1 MKKTLISLAAVATL
15 AIGLSATAKA
25 DPGLGFGFGI
35 GPNGQPHFGVSV
47 YDPSYGYNPGYGQ
60 SYEDAGYD
68 DGGDCYT
75 QWVPSWHWN
84 AWHTYKVKTMKK
96 VWLCD

>member
-1 MKKTLISLAAVATL
+1 MKKTLISLAAAATL

-25 DPGLGFGFGI
+25 DPAFGFGFGVDPF
-35 GPNGQPHFGVSV
+35 GHPHFGVHVS
-47 YDPSYGYNPGYGQ
+47 DGGYYSPGPGYYG
-60 SYEDAGYD
+60 AGYD
-68 DGGDCYT
+68 DGSDCYT
-75 QWVPSWHWN
+75 QWVPSWRWN